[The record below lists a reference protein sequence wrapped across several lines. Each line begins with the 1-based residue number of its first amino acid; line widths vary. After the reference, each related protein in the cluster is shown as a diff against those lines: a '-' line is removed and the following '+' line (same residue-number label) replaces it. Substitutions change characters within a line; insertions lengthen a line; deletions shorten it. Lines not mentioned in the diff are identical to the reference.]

1 MDAGNAG
8 AVGNES
14 AESARIKARLGYLH
28 MTPRDRTLSQGRM
41 PLMNELANSGVLN
54 IDQKPGSYYMPG
66 GTDYTLSTTRAYTV
80 AEGVQNYQLGTVAFA
95 QRVSYNA

>member
-1 MDAGNAG
+1 MDAGDVQAL
-8 AVGNES
+8 GNES

-41 PLMNELANSGVLN
+41 PLMNQIANAGVLN
-54 IDQKPGSYYMPG
+54 IDQKPASYYMPG
-66 GTDYTLSTTRAYTV
+66 GNDSTLSTTRAYTV
-80 AEGVQNYQLGTVAFA
+80 AEGVDNYGLGTVAFA